1 MRFDFTEDQFL
12 LQQTVRDFLEGEHTA
27 EHVRTTWET
36 EARRSPEFWAKLA
49 EIGVPGLRVPERYGG
64 LQLDEIDLALVLEET
79 GRAAV
84 AEPVIPTA
92 AVGVPLL
99 LDLEARGLDSKGLC
113 EGWLPKVAAGEA
125 ILAVGHS
132 ESPFVSDAHVADL
145 LLLQSGDELHA
156 LAPEEAQL
164 TLEPANDPSQRL
176 LSVEWTPSAETRLA
190 EGEAAR
196 AIALAALDRGALAC
210 AAQQLGVGQKLIE
223 MAVEYACERK
233 QFGAPIGSFQAIKH
247 MLADVKVKLEYA
259 RSVVYRAAH
268 SVARDTRCRA
278 VDVSMAKLAA
288 CEPAV
293 DAAKVALQV
302 YGALGYTWEQDLHI
316 WMRRAWSL
324 DLAFGDGAFHRAR
337 LAAGAIDGA
346 LPAESFGYSAPAA

>member
-1 MRFDFTEDQFL
+1 MRFNFSEDQLL
-12 LQQTVRDFLEGEHTA
+12 LQQTVRDFLQAEHTP
-27 EHVRTTWET
+27 EHVRALWET
-36 EARRSPEFWAKLA
+36 ETRRSPEFWAKLA
-49 EIGVPGLRVPERYGG
+49 EIGVPGLRVPEKYGG
-64 LQLDEIDLALVLEET
+64 LEMDEVDLVLVLEET
-79 GRAAV
+79 GHVAL

-92 AVGVPLL
+92 VVGVPLL
-99 LDLEARGLDSKGLC
+99 VDLEARGLDSRGLC
-113 EGWLPKVAAGEA
+113 AHWLPKVAEGEA

-145 LLLQSGDELHA
+145 LLLASGDELHA
-156 LAPEEAQL
+156 VSPGDARL
-164 TLEPANDPSQRL
+164 TLEPASDPSQRL
-176 LSVEWTPSAETRLA
+176 VSVEWTPSADTRVA
-190 EGEAAR
+190 DGEAAR
-196 AIALAALDRGALAC
+196 ALAAASLDRGALAC

-233 QFGAPIGSFQAIKH
+233 QFGVPIGSFQAIKH

-259 RSVVYRAAH
+259 RSVVYRAAY

-293 DAAKVALQV
+293 DAAKIALQV

-316 WMRRAWSL
+316 WLRRAWSL

-337 LAAGAIDGA
+337 VSDGVIDGA
-346 LPAESFGYSAPAA
+346 LPAENFGYSAPSA